1 MNIKKRT
8 EEVFD
13 ELVAIRRDLHM
24 NPELSGKETRT
35 SAKICEY
42 LDAWGIEYKRGV
54 AETGVVA
61 IIRGKK
67 AGRTVAARADMDA
80 LPIAEKRDSEYRSRN
95 AGVMHACGH
104 DVHTTVQLG
113 AAKLLKELEE
123 ELAGNVKLFFQP
135 AEEDIGGAERM
146 VAEGCMSGPEVD
158 NVIGLHVMPY
168 LDAGNIELKY
178 GKLNASSGEF
188 HIKIK
193 GKSGHGAY
201 PDTAVDAIVIAGS
214 MITSLQSMVS
224 RNTSP
229 LDSVVLSIGKING
242 GVKNNIIA
250 DTVTMSGTLRTL
262 DEEARNR
269 AKAAIVRLAEGTA
282 AAYGGEAEVWFEDGY
297 KALVNDNEIV
307 DVIKQTAE
315 RILGAERIRY
325 KEFPSLGAEDF
336 SYFLDKAKGAF
347 YHLGCGSISKGITAG
362 LHNEYFDVDEECIKT
377 GVYMQVE
384 CILALL
390 GR

>member
-24 NPELSGKETRT
+24 NPELSGKEFRT

-42 LDAWGIEYKRGV
+42 LDGWGVEYKSGV
-54 AETGVVA
+54 AGTGVVA
-61 IIRGKK
+61 IIQGKK
-67 AGRTVAARADMDA
+67 AGRTVAARADIDA
-80 LPIAEKRDSEYRSRN
+80 LPIAEKCESEYRSQN
-95 AGVMHACGH
+95 VGVMHACGH

-113 AAKLLKELEE
+113 VAKLIKEMED

-146 VAEGCMSGPEVD
+146 VAEGCMSEPEVD

-168 LDAGNIELKY
+168 LDAGNVELKY

-188 HIKIK
+188 YINIK

-201 PDTAVDAIVIAGS
+201 PDTAVDAIVIAGNV
-214 MITSLQSMVS
+214 ITALQSMVS
-224 RNTSP
+224 RNVSP
-229 LDSVVLSIGKING
+229 LESVVLSIGKVNG

-250 DTVTMSGTLRTL
+250 DTVAMSGTLRTL
-262 DEEARNR
+262 DEAARNR
-269 AKAAIVRLAEGTA
+269 AKAAIMRLAEGTA

-297 KALVNDNEIV
+297 KA
-307 DVIKQTAE
+307 
-315 RILGAERIRY
+315 
-325 KEFPSLGAEDF
+325 
-336 SYFLDKAKGAF
+336 
-347 YHLGCGSISKGITAG
+347 
-362 LHNEYFDVDEECIKT
+362 
-377 GVYMQVE
+377 
-384 CILALL
+384 
-390 GR
+390 